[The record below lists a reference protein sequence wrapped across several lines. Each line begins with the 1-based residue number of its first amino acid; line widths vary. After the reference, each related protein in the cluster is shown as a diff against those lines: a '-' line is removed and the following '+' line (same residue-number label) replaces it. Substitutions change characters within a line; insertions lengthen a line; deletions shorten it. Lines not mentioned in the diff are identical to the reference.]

1 MPTIT
6 VSWGEFFDR
15 IAYLDVELVGL
26 ADEAARTRI
35 EAELDLLRDEAE
47 AAPGAVHALAG
58 ELGEVVR
65 TMRELEARIASYEK
79 DESFG
84 SRYVEL
90 SRSIREQE
98 RRRLDLKA
106 GIDDL
111 MAGRQDEE
119 RSV

>member
-6 VSWGEFFDR
+6 VGWGEFFDR
-15 IAYLDVELVGL
+15 IACLEADRDGL
-26 ADEAARTRI
+26 ADEAALTRI
-35 EAELDLLRDEAE
+35 DAELDLLHDEAE
-47 AAPGAVHALAG
+47 AAPGAVNALAG

-90 SRSIREQE
+90 SRSIREHE

-111 MAGRQDEE
+111 MAGRQDGE